1 MRRVISVGPSLLV
14 LATAASLL
22 WFTPAVL
29 RRLSASQ
36 TEYQIQLARRTIES
50 DDILER
56 LNRAIRAVA
65 DSVEP
70 SVVHIDVFAPESARS
85 IAGSTGSGWLFN
97 DRGHVITNAHV
108 VRQARSVR
116 VQLHDGRVQSA
127 NLVGIDPFTDIAVLK
142 IDASDLVPIRRA
154 TGERVHQ
161 GERVFAFGSPFGF
174 KFSMSEGIVSG
185 IGRAAGPALDSG
197 GFTNFIQTDAAVNPG
212 NSGGPLVDIRGKV
225 VGMNVAIATA
235 KDSQG
240 GTEGQS
246 SGISFAIP
254 LATIESVV
262 TQLIDTG
269 KVRRG
274 FLGVS
279 FGGFRRFFDE
289 NANLAGVELAQVT
302 ADGPAFAAGLRSGDR
317 LLAINGA
324 DVTSVEVLRS
334 LISNTRPGEVAKL
347 RVQREG
353 EKREFDVTM
362 GEMSTS
368 IILRQRVVEEIE
380 EDLGIVLEDDS
391 EASRIRE
398 VLPGGR
404 AARAGLKEGDT
415 ILTVNGTPIPGY
427 LDFIA
432 ALIDAG
438 FYSANAVQLT
448 VLGEN
453 QTRDEQPREVTL
465 EFLIRAR

>member
-1 MRRVISVGPSLLV
+1 MRRVISVGPALLV
-14 LATAASLL
+14 LATASSLL

-36 TEYQIQLARRTIES
+36 TEAQIQLARRTIES

-97 DRGHVITNAHV
+97 DRGHVVTNAHV
-108 VRQARSVR
+108 VRQARSIR

-212 NSGGPLVDIRGKV
+212 NSGGPLVDIHGKV

-254 LATIESVV
+254 LTTIESVV

-289 NANLAGVELAQVT
+289 NANLAGVDLQVT
-302 ADGPAFAAGLRSGDR
+302 PDGPAFAAGLRNGDR
-317 LLAINGA
+317 VLAINGA

-334 LISNTRPGEVAKL
+334 LISNTRPGEIAKV
-347 RVQREG
+347 RVERAG
-353 EKREFDVTM
+353 EKREFDVAM
-362 GEMSTS
+362 GEMATS
-368 IILRQRVVEEIE
+368 VILRSRVIE
-380 EDLGIVLEDDS
+380 DIQEDLGLVLEDD
-391 EASRIRE
+391 EQISRLRE
-398 VLPGGR
+398 VAPGGR
-404 AARAGLKEGDT
+404 AGVAGLKDGDT
-415 ILTVNGTPIPGY
+415 VLAVNGAAVAGFA
-427 LDFIA
+427 DFLA
-432 ALIDAG
+432 ALIDEG
-438 FYSANAVQLT
+438 FYATKPVRLSVRGVEQS
-448 VLGEN
+448 
-453 QTRDEQPREVTL
+453 RDDEPREVTL
-465 EFLIRAR
+465 EFMIRGR

>member
-1 MRRVISVGPSLLV
+1 MRRVISVGPALLV
-14 LATAASLL
+14 LATASSLL

-36 TEYQIQLARRTIES
+36 TEAQIQLARRTIES

-70 SVVHIDVFAPESARS
+70 SVVHIDVFAPEAARS
-85 IAGSTGSGWLFN
+85 IAGSTGSGWLF
-97 DRGHVITNAHV
+97 DTRGHVITNAHV
-108 VRQARSVR
+108 VRQARSIR
-116 VQLHDGRVQSA
+116 VQLHDGRVQAA

-154 TGERVHQ
+154 TGDRVHQ

-185 IGRAAGPALDSG
+185 LGRAAGPALDSG

-212 NSGGPLVDIRGKV
+212 NSGGPLVDIQGRV

-254 LATIESVV
+254 LTTIESVV
-262 TQLIDTG
+262 TQLIETG

-289 NANLAGVELAQVT
+289 NSNLPGVDLQVT
-302 ADGPAFAAGLRSGDR
+302 SEGPAFSAGLRTGDR
-317 LLAINGA
+317 VLAINGS

-334 LISNTRPGEVAKL
+334 LISNTRPGEVARL
-347 RVQREG
+347 RVRRG
-353 EKREFDVTM
+353 EETRDFDVTM
-362 GEMSTS
+362 GEMATG
-368 IILRQRVVEEIE
+368 IILRSRVIEDIE
-380 EDLGIVLEDDS
+380 EDLGLTLEDDQDV
-391 EASRIRE
+391 SRVRQ
-398 VLPGGR
+398 VVPGGR
-404 AARAGLKEGDT
+404 GARAGLRDGDT
-415 ILTVNGTPIPGY
+415 VLAVNGEPVTG
-427 LDFIA
+427 FIEFLA
-432 ALIDAG
+432 ALVDSG
-438 FYSANAVQLT
+438 FYAARPVKLSVRGDDQS
-448 VLGEN
+448 
-453 QTRDEQPREVTL
+453 RDDPPREVTI
-465 EFLIRAR
+465 EFMSRIR

>member
-1 MRRVISVGPSLLV
+1 MRRVISIGPSLLV

-36 TEYQIQLARRTIES
+36 TEAQIQLARRTIES

-85 IAGSTGSGWLFN
+85 IAGSTGSGWLF
-97 DRGHVITNAHV
+97 DTRGHVVTNAHV
-108 VRQARSVR
+108 VRQARSIR

-127 NLVGIDPFTDIAVLK
+127 ALVGIDPFTDIAVLRVEG
-142 IDASDLVPIRRA
+142 DDLTPIRRA

-212 NSGGPLVDIRGKV
+212 NSGGPLVDIQGRV

-262 TQLIDTG
+262 TQIIETG

-289 NANLAGVELAQVT
+289 NTNAAGVDLAVT
-302 ADGPAFAAGLRSGDR
+302 SDGPAFNAGLRSGDR
-317 LLAINGA
+317 VLAINGSA
-324 DVTSVEVLRS
+324 VTSVEVMRS

-347 RVQREG
+347 RVRREG
-353 EKREFDVTM
+353 ETREFDVTM
-362 GEMSTS
+362 GEMATR
-368 IILRQRVVEEIE
+368 IILQTARVMDDIE
-380 EDLGIVLEDDS
+380 DDLGIVLEDDQDV
-391 EASRIRE
+391 SR
-398 VLPGGR
+398 VQQVTPGGR
-404 AARAGLKEGDT
+404 SAIAGIREGDT
-415 ILTVNGTPIPGY
+415 LLSVNGTPVTGY
-427 LDFIA
+427 VDFLSS
-432 ALIDAG
+432 LIDAG
-438 FYSANAVQLT
+438 FYSTKAVKLT
-448 VLGEN
+448 IRGDD
-453 QTRDEQPREVTL
+453 QSRDDTPREATL
-465 EFLIRAR
+465 EFLIKAR